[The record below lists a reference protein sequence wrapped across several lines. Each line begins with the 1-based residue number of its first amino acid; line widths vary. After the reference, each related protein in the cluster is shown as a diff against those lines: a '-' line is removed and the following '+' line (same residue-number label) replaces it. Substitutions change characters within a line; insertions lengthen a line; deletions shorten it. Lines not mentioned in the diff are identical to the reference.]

1 MSLYIGSQQVLV
13 RLGGKLYEL
22 NIGTPLKAVEETN
35 QIRLLSSDNYVLKDK
50 NGVYLIPLPEDNNSS
65 IMEELLDDYM

>member
-1 MSLYIGSQQVLV
+1 MSLFIGSQQVLI

-22 NIGTPLKAVEETN
+22 DIGTPLKAVEETN

-50 NGVYLIPLPEDNNSS
+50 NGVYLIPLPEDS
-65 IMEELLDDYM
+65 ILL